1 MNKVIRTTWI
11 ILLLTVAS
19 GMARAQQGLQIAS
32 VFQKY
37 GKQKGVT
44 MVELS
49 NEMLETYQMTLY
61 KSLVF
66 KDVEEALPTILNCL
80 DADKKKAKKVKEVVA
95 GGQIQS
101 GYYQLPQLKEDVNRF
116 ILFKTGKKGSATL
129 IYIEGELDAD
139 DLVTM
144 LFMKKT
150 KHYKNMK
157 HIYLLLFMLIP
168 MAGMA
173 QEGISQDTTLY
184 VNGRKILIKENEGKI
199 KVKLYEQSSHGD
211 TIENDQIFEGIYTDG
226 QTTERRTAFTVPFV
240 KRKNH
245 YRFDPHIAGFY
256 MGYTRLSDGINFN
269 TPDGLNI
276 NANKSWEIGFN
287 LFQGSL
293 TLSRDRQWGIT
304 TGLGWG
310 YRSFRLGNN
319 YAFRQI
325 DGVTGIVPGVPDEE
339 VYTKS
344 RLRYFYFRIPVALEW
359 QKDSATAMLTV
370 LYSFQPDLKRK
381 SVMCSSRKQRSTD
394 IKRIW
399 TAA

>member
-37 GKQKGVT
+37 GQQKGVT

-116 ILFKTGKKGSATL
+116 ILFKIGKKGSATL

-144 LFMKKT
+144 LFMKK
-150 KHYKNMK
+150 N
-157 HIYLLLFMLIP
+157 
-168 MAGMA
+168 
-173 QEGISQDTTLY
+173 
-184 VNGRKILIKENEGKI
+184 
-199 KVKLYEQSSHGD
+199 
-211 TIENDQIFEGIYTDG
+211 
-226 QTTERRTAFTVPFV
+226 
-240 KRKNH
+240 
-245 YRFDPHIAGFY
+245 
-256 MGYTRLSDGINFN
+256 
-269 TPDGLNI
+269 
-276 NANKSWEIGFN
+276 
-287 LFQGSL
+287 
-293 TLSRDRQWGIT
+293 
-304 TGLGWG
+304 
-310 YRSFRLGNN
+310 
-319 YAFRQI
+319 
-325 DGVTGIVPGVPDEE
+325 
-339 VYTKS
+339 
-344 RLRYFYFRIPVALEW
+344 
-359 QKDSATAMLTV
+359 
-370 LYSFQPDLKRK
+370 
-381 SVMCSSRKQRSTD
+381 
-394 IKRIW
+394 
-399 TAA
+399 

>member
-129 IYIEGELDAD
+129 IHIEGELDAD

-144 LFMKKT
+144 LFMKK
-150 KHYKNMK
+150 N
-157 HIYLLLFMLIP
+157 
-168 MAGMA
+168 
-173 QEGISQDTTLY
+173 
-184 VNGRKILIKENEGKI
+184 
-199 KVKLYEQSSHGD
+199 
-211 TIENDQIFEGIYTDG
+211 
-226 QTTERRTAFTVPFV
+226 
-240 KRKNH
+240 
-245 YRFDPHIAGFY
+245 
-256 MGYTRLSDGINFN
+256 
-269 TPDGLNI
+269 
-276 NANKSWEIGFN
+276 
-287 LFQGSL
+287 
-293 TLSRDRQWGIT
+293 
-304 TGLGWG
+304 
-310 YRSFRLGNN
+310 
-319 YAFRQI
+319 
-325 DGVTGIVPGVPDEE
+325 
-339 VYTKS
+339 
-344 RLRYFYFRIPVALEW
+344 
-359 QKDSATAMLTV
+359 
-370 LYSFQPDLKRK
+370 
-381 SVMCSSRKQRSTD
+381 
-394 IKRIW
+394 
-399 TAA
+399 

>member
-144 LFMKKT
+144 LFMKK
-150 KHYKNMK
+150 
-157 HIYLLLFMLIP
+157 
-168 MAGMA
+168 
-173 QEGISQDTTLY
+173 
-184 VNGRKILIKENEGKI
+184 
-199 KVKLYEQSSHGD
+199 
-211 TIENDQIFEGIYTDG
+211 
-226 QTTERRTAFTVPFV
+226 
-240 KRKNH
+240 
-245 YRFDPHIAGFY
+245 
-256 MGYTRLSDGINFN
+256 
-269 TPDGLNI
+269 LNI
-276 NANKSWEIGFN
+276 I
-287 LFQGSL
+287 
-293 TLSRDRQWGIT
+293 
-304 TGLGWG
+304 
-310 YRSFRLGNN
+310 
-319 YAFRQI
+319 
-325 DGVTGIVPGVPDEE
+325 
-339 VYTKS
+339 
-344 RLRYFYFRIPVALEW
+344 RI
-359 QKDSATAMLTV
+359 
-370 LYSFQPDLKRK
+370 
-381 SVMCSSRKQRSTD
+381 
-394 IKRIW
+394 
-399 TAA
+399 

>member
-1 MNKVIRTTWI
+1 KKRSMNKVIRTTWI

-144 LFMKKT
+144 LFMKK
-150 KHYKNMK
+150 N
-157 HIYLLLFMLIP
+157 
-168 MAGMA
+168 
-173 QEGISQDTTLY
+173 
-184 VNGRKILIKENEGKI
+184 
-199 KVKLYEQSSHGD
+199 
-211 TIENDQIFEGIYTDG
+211 
-226 QTTERRTAFTVPFV
+226 
-240 KRKNH
+240 
-245 YRFDPHIAGFY
+245 
-256 MGYTRLSDGINFN
+256 
-269 TPDGLNI
+269 
-276 NANKSWEIGFN
+276 
-287 LFQGSL
+287 
-293 TLSRDRQWGIT
+293 
-304 TGLGWG
+304 
-310 YRSFRLGNN
+310 
-319 YAFRQI
+319 
-325 DGVTGIVPGVPDEE
+325 
-339 VYTKS
+339 
-344 RLRYFYFRIPVALEW
+344 
-359 QKDSATAMLTV
+359 
-370 LYSFQPDLKRK
+370 
-381 SVMCSSRKQRSTD
+381 
-394 IKRIW
+394 
-399 TAA
+399 

>member
-1 MNKVIRTTWI
+1 
-11 ILLLTVAS
+11 
-19 GMARAQQGLQIAS
+19 
-32 VFQKY
+32 
-37 GKQKGVT
+37 
-44 MVELS
+44 
-49 NEMLETYQMTLY
+49 
-61 KSLVF
+61 
-66 KDVEEALPTILNCL
+66 
-80 DADKKKAKKVKEVVA
+80 
-95 GGQIQS
+95 
-101 GYYQLPQLKEDVNRF
+101 
-116 ILFKTGKKGSATL
+116 
-129 IYIEGELDAD
+129 
-139 DLVTM
+139 
-144 LFMKKT
+144 
-150 KHYKNMK
+150 MK

-168 MAGMA
+168 MTGMA

-319 YAFRQI
+319 YAF
-325 DGVTGIVPGVPDEE
+325 
-339 VYTKS
+339 
-344 RLRYFYFRIPVALEW
+344 
-359 QKDSATAMLTV
+359 
-370 LYSFQPDLKRK
+370 
-381 SVMCSSRKQRSTD
+381 
-394 IKRIW
+394 
-399 TAA
+399 

>member
-129 IYIEGELDAD
+129 IYIEELDAD

-144 LFMKKT
+144 LFMKK
-150 KHYKNMK
+150 N
-157 HIYLLLFMLIP
+157 
-168 MAGMA
+168 
-173 QEGISQDTTLY
+173 
-184 VNGRKILIKENEGKI
+184 
-199 KVKLYEQSSHGD
+199 
-211 TIENDQIFEGIYTDG
+211 
-226 QTTERRTAFTVPFV
+226 
-240 KRKNH
+240 
-245 YRFDPHIAGFY
+245 
-256 MGYTRLSDGINFN
+256 
-269 TPDGLNI
+269 
-276 NANKSWEIGFN
+276 
-287 LFQGSL
+287 
-293 TLSRDRQWGIT
+293 
-304 TGLGWG
+304 
-310 YRSFRLGNN
+310 
-319 YAFRQI
+319 
-325 DGVTGIVPGVPDEE
+325 
-339 VYTKS
+339 
-344 RLRYFYFRIPVALEW
+344 
-359 QKDSATAMLTV
+359 
-370 LYSFQPDLKRK
+370 
-381 SVMCSSRKQRSTD
+381 
-394 IKRIW
+394 
-399 TAA
+399 

>member
-139 DLVTM
+139 DLVIM
-144 LFMKKT
+144 LFMKK
-150 KHYKNMK
+150 N
-157 HIYLLLFMLIP
+157 
-168 MAGMA
+168 
-173 QEGISQDTTLY
+173 
-184 VNGRKILIKENEGKI
+184 
-199 KVKLYEQSSHGD
+199 
-211 TIENDQIFEGIYTDG
+211 
-226 QTTERRTAFTVPFV
+226 
-240 KRKNH
+240 
-245 YRFDPHIAGFY
+245 
-256 MGYTRLSDGINFN
+256 
-269 TPDGLNI
+269 
-276 NANKSWEIGFN
+276 
-287 LFQGSL
+287 
-293 TLSRDRQWGIT
+293 
-304 TGLGWG
+304 
-310 YRSFRLGNN
+310 
-319 YAFRQI
+319 
-325 DGVTGIVPGVPDEE
+325 
-339 VYTKS
+339 
-344 RLRYFYFRIPVALEW
+344 
-359 QKDSATAMLTV
+359 
-370 LYSFQPDLKRK
+370 
-381 SVMCSSRKQRSTD
+381 
-394 IKRIW
+394 
-399 TAA
+399 

>member
-66 KDVEEALPTILNCL
+66 KDVEESLPTILNCL

-144 LFMKKT
+144 LFMKK
-150 KHYKNMK
+150 N
-157 HIYLLLFMLIP
+157 
-168 MAGMA
+168 
-173 QEGISQDTTLY
+173 
-184 VNGRKILIKENEGKI
+184 
-199 KVKLYEQSSHGD
+199 
-211 TIENDQIFEGIYTDG
+211 
-226 QTTERRTAFTVPFV
+226 
-240 KRKNH
+240 
-245 YRFDPHIAGFY
+245 
-256 MGYTRLSDGINFN
+256 
-269 TPDGLNI
+269 
-276 NANKSWEIGFN
+276 
-287 LFQGSL
+287 
-293 TLSRDRQWGIT
+293 
-304 TGLGWG
+304 
-310 YRSFRLGNN
+310 
-319 YAFRQI
+319 
-325 DGVTGIVPGVPDEE
+325 
-339 VYTKS
+339 
-344 RLRYFYFRIPVALEW
+344 
-359 QKDSATAMLTV
+359 
-370 LYSFQPDLKRK
+370 
-381 SVMCSSRKQRSTD
+381 
-394 IKRIW
+394 
-399 TAA
+399 

>member
-1 MNKVIRTTWI
+1 MNKIIRTTWI

-144 LFMKKT
+144 LFMKK
-150 KHYKNMK
+150 N
-157 HIYLLLFMLIP
+157 
-168 MAGMA
+168 
-173 QEGISQDTTLY
+173 
-184 VNGRKILIKENEGKI
+184 
-199 KVKLYEQSSHGD
+199 
-211 TIENDQIFEGIYTDG
+211 
-226 QTTERRTAFTVPFV
+226 
-240 KRKNH
+240 
-245 YRFDPHIAGFY
+245 
-256 MGYTRLSDGINFN
+256 
-269 TPDGLNI
+269 
-276 NANKSWEIGFN
+276 
-287 LFQGSL
+287 
-293 TLSRDRQWGIT
+293 
-304 TGLGWG
+304 
-310 YRSFRLGNN
+310 
-319 YAFRQI
+319 
-325 DGVTGIVPGVPDEE
+325 
-339 VYTKS
+339 
-344 RLRYFYFRIPVALEW
+344 
-359 QKDSATAMLTV
+359 
-370 LYSFQPDLKRK
+370 
-381 SVMCSSRKQRSTD
+381 
-394 IKRIW
+394 
-399 TAA
+399 

>member
-139 DLVTM
+139 DLVAM
-144 LFMKKT
+144 LFMQ
-150 KHYKNMK
+150 KH
-157 HIYLLLFMLIP
+157 
-168 MAGMA
+168 
-173 QEGISQDTTLY
+173 
-184 VNGRKILIKENEGKI
+184 
-199 KVKLYEQSSHGD
+199 
-211 TIENDQIFEGIYTDG
+211 
-226 QTTERRTAFTVPFV
+226 
-240 KRKNH
+240 
-245 YRFDPHIAGFY
+245 
-256 MGYTRLSDGINFN
+256 
-269 TPDGLNI
+269 
-276 NANKSWEIGFN
+276 
-287 LFQGSL
+287 
-293 TLSRDRQWGIT
+293 
-304 TGLGWG
+304 
-310 YRSFRLGNN
+310 
-319 YAFRQI
+319 
-325 DGVTGIVPGVPDEE
+325 
-339 VYTKS
+339 
-344 RLRYFYFRIPVALEW
+344 
-359 QKDSATAMLTV
+359 
-370 LYSFQPDLKRK
+370 
-381 SVMCSSRKQRSTD
+381 
-394 IKRIW
+394 
-399 TAA
+399 

>member
-1 MNKVIRTTWI
+1 MHKVIRTTWI

-144 LFMKKT
+144 LFMKK
-150 KHYKNMK
+150 N
-157 HIYLLLFMLIP
+157 
-168 MAGMA
+168 
-173 QEGISQDTTLY
+173 
-184 VNGRKILIKENEGKI
+184 
-199 KVKLYEQSSHGD
+199 
-211 TIENDQIFEGIYTDG
+211 
-226 QTTERRTAFTVPFV
+226 
-240 KRKNH
+240 
-245 YRFDPHIAGFY
+245 
-256 MGYTRLSDGINFN
+256 
-269 TPDGLNI
+269 
-276 NANKSWEIGFN
+276 
-287 LFQGSL
+287 
-293 TLSRDRQWGIT
+293 
-304 TGLGWG
+304 
-310 YRSFRLGNN
+310 
-319 YAFRQI
+319 
-325 DGVTGIVPGVPDEE
+325 
-339 VYTKS
+339 
-344 RLRYFYFRIPVALEW
+344 
-359 QKDSATAMLTV
+359 
-370 LYSFQPDLKRK
+370 
-381 SVMCSSRKQRSTD
+381 
-394 IKRIW
+394 
-399 TAA
+399 

>member
-129 IYIEGELDAD
+129 IYIESELDAD

-144 LFMKKT
+144 LFMKK
-150 KHYKNMK
+150 N
-157 HIYLLLFMLIP
+157 
-168 MAGMA
+168 
-173 QEGISQDTTLY
+173 
-184 VNGRKILIKENEGKI
+184 
-199 KVKLYEQSSHGD
+199 
-211 TIENDQIFEGIYTDG
+211 
-226 QTTERRTAFTVPFV
+226 
-240 KRKNH
+240 
-245 YRFDPHIAGFY
+245 
-256 MGYTRLSDGINFN
+256 
-269 TPDGLNI
+269 
-276 NANKSWEIGFN
+276 
-287 LFQGSL
+287 
-293 TLSRDRQWGIT
+293 
-304 TGLGWG
+304 
-310 YRSFRLGNN
+310 
-319 YAFRQI
+319 
-325 DGVTGIVPGVPDEE
+325 
-339 VYTKS
+339 
-344 RLRYFYFRIPVALEW
+344 
-359 QKDSATAMLTV
+359 
-370 LYSFQPDLKRK
+370 
-381 SVMCSSRKQRSTD
+381 
-394 IKRIW
+394 
-399 TAA
+399 

>member
-129 IYIEGELDAD
+129 IDIESELDAD
-139 DLVTM
+139 ALVTM
-144 LFMKKT
+144 LFMKK
-150 KHYKNMK
+150 N
-157 HIYLLLFMLIP
+157 
-168 MAGMA
+168 
-173 QEGISQDTTLY
+173 
-184 VNGRKILIKENEGKI
+184 
-199 KVKLYEQSSHGD
+199 
-211 TIENDQIFEGIYTDG
+211 
-226 QTTERRTAFTVPFV
+226 
-240 KRKNH
+240 
-245 YRFDPHIAGFY
+245 
-256 MGYTRLSDGINFN
+256 
-269 TPDGLNI
+269 
-276 NANKSWEIGFN
+276 
-287 LFQGSL
+287 
-293 TLSRDRQWGIT
+293 
-304 TGLGWG
+304 
-310 YRSFRLGNN
+310 
-319 YAFRQI
+319 
-325 DGVTGIVPGVPDEE
+325 
-339 VYTKS
+339 
-344 RLRYFYFRIPVALEW
+344 
-359 QKDSATAMLTV
+359 
-370 LYSFQPDLKRK
+370 
-381 SVMCSSRKQRSTD
+381 
-394 IKRIW
+394 
-399 TAA
+399 

>member
-101 GYYQLPQLKEDVNRF
+101 GYYKLPKLKEDVNRF

-144 LFMKKT
+144 LFMKK
-150 KHYKNMK
+150 N
-157 HIYLLLFMLIP
+157 
-168 MAGMA
+168 
-173 QEGISQDTTLY
+173 
-184 VNGRKILIKENEGKI
+184 
-199 KVKLYEQSSHGD
+199 
-211 TIENDQIFEGIYTDG
+211 
-226 QTTERRTAFTVPFV
+226 
-240 KRKNH
+240 
-245 YRFDPHIAGFY
+245 
-256 MGYTRLSDGINFN
+256 
-269 TPDGLNI
+269 
-276 NANKSWEIGFN
+276 
-287 LFQGSL
+287 
-293 TLSRDRQWGIT
+293 
-304 TGLGWG
+304 
-310 YRSFRLGNN
+310 
-319 YAFRQI
+319 
-325 DGVTGIVPGVPDEE
+325 
-339 VYTKS
+339 
-344 RLRYFYFRIPVALEW
+344 
-359 QKDSATAMLTV
+359 
-370 LYSFQPDLKRK
+370 
-381 SVMCSSRKQRSTD
+381 
-394 IKRIW
+394 
-399 TAA
+399 

>member
-139 DLVTM
+139 YLVTM
-144 LFMKKT
+144 LFMKK
-150 KHYKNMK
+150 N
-157 HIYLLLFMLIP
+157 
-168 MAGMA
+168 
-173 QEGISQDTTLY
+173 
-184 VNGRKILIKENEGKI
+184 
-199 KVKLYEQSSHGD
+199 
-211 TIENDQIFEGIYTDG
+211 
-226 QTTERRTAFTVPFV
+226 
-240 KRKNH
+240 
-245 YRFDPHIAGFY
+245 
-256 MGYTRLSDGINFN
+256 
-269 TPDGLNI
+269 
-276 NANKSWEIGFN
+276 
-287 LFQGSL
+287 
-293 TLSRDRQWGIT
+293 
-304 TGLGWG
+304 
-310 YRSFRLGNN
+310 
-319 YAFRQI
+319 
-325 DGVTGIVPGVPDEE
+325 
-339 VYTKS
+339 
-344 RLRYFYFRIPVALEW
+344 
-359 QKDSATAMLTV
+359 
-370 LYSFQPDLKRK
+370 
-381 SVMCSSRKQRSTD
+381 
-394 IKRIW
+394 
-399 TAA
+399 

>member
-49 NEMLETYQMTLY
+49 NELLETYQMTLY

-144 LFMKKT
+144 LFMKK
-150 KHYKNMK
+150 N
-157 HIYLLLFMLIP
+157 
-168 MAGMA
+168 
-173 QEGISQDTTLY
+173 
-184 VNGRKILIKENEGKI
+184 
-199 KVKLYEQSSHGD
+199 
-211 TIENDQIFEGIYTDG
+211 
-226 QTTERRTAFTVPFV
+226 
-240 KRKNH
+240 
-245 YRFDPHIAGFY
+245 
-256 MGYTRLSDGINFN
+256 
-269 TPDGLNI
+269 
-276 NANKSWEIGFN
+276 
-287 LFQGSL
+287 
-293 TLSRDRQWGIT
+293 
-304 TGLGWG
+304 
-310 YRSFRLGNN
+310 
-319 YAFRQI
+319 
-325 DGVTGIVPGVPDEE
+325 
-339 VYTKS
+339 
-344 RLRYFYFRIPVALEW
+344 
-359 QKDSATAMLTV
+359 
-370 LYSFQPDLKRK
+370 
-381 SVMCSSRKQRSTD
+381 
-394 IKRIW
+394 
-399 TAA
+399 

>member
-139 DLVTM
+139 DLVTK
-144 LFMKKT
+144 LFMKK
-150 KHYKNMK
+150 N
-157 HIYLLLFMLIP
+157 
-168 MAGMA
+168 
-173 QEGISQDTTLY
+173 
-184 VNGRKILIKENEGKI
+184 
-199 KVKLYEQSSHGD
+199 
-211 TIENDQIFEGIYTDG
+211 
-226 QTTERRTAFTVPFV
+226 
-240 KRKNH
+240 
-245 YRFDPHIAGFY
+245 
-256 MGYTRLSDGINFN
+256 
-269 TPDGLNI
+269 
-276 NANKSWEIGFN
+276 
-287 LFQGSL
+287 
-293 TLSRDRQWGIT
+293 
-304 TGLGWG
+304 
-310 YRSFRLGNN
+310 
-319 YAFRQI
+319 
-325 DGVTGIVPGVPDEE
+325 
-339 VYTKS
+339 
-344 RLRYFYFRIPVALEW
+344 
-359 QKDSATAMLTV
+359 
-370 LYSFQPDLKRK
+370 
-381 SVMCSSRKQRSTD
+381 
-394 IKRIW
+394 
-399 TAA
+399 